1 MCRNAEV
8 MPQRKIPVIGIV
20 FSECTRRDECFI
32 HARNIAMNLL
42 RSQPNSH
49 LVDSDL
55 VPSIEPAA
63 SVAHF
68 SDLQTT
74 IAILYVKILH

>member
-1 MCRNAEV
+1 MRV
-8 MPQRKIPVIGIV
+8 
-20 FSECTRRDECFI
+20 
-32 HARNIAMNLL
+32 NIAMNLL

-49 LVDSDL
+49 LADSD
-55 VPSIEPAA
+55 VTPSIKPAA

-74 IAILYVKILH
+74 IAILYVKILNW